1 MNRILYFASL
11 LFITFISCKKSVQT
25 PDVNTKKSDMTLAVK
40 HKNFG
45 ELTNSS
51 KEMISDW
58 EEYETLHELI
68 TSYQNISPEEALG
81 NASDLHVYVD
91 RMKDSLTIKSLK
103 TPAFKSRMNVLEN
116 EVLRLLDMNEIPA
129 ITAKEVNAQID
140 KMFLI
145 FGSLNDK
152 INTVYDQEKFNEE
165 INLDDFFELERDS
178 IAKLN
183 KNKKVEK
190 PKRKPRNID

>member
-1 MNRILYFASL
+1 
-11 LFITFISCKKSVQT
+11 
-25 PDVNTKKSDMTLAVK
+25 
-40 HKNFG
+40 
-45 ELTNSS
+45 
-51 KEMISDW
+51 
-58 EEYETLHELI
+58 
-68 TSYQNISPEEALG
+68 
-81 NASDLHVYVD
+81 
-91 RMKDSLTIKSLK
+91 MKDSLAIKSLK

-116 EVLRLLDMNEIPA
+116 EILRLLDMNEIPA

-140 KMFLI
+140 KMFLV

-152 INTVYDQEKFNEE
+152 INTVYDQEKFNKE
-165 INLDDFFELERDS
+165 INLDDFFVLERDS